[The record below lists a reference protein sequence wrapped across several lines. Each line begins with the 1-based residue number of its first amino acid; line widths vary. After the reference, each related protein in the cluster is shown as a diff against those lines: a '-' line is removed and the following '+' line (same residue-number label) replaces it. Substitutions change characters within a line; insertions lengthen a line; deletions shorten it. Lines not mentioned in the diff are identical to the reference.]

1 MRIFLAARGGAM
13 LGPVVWTVTAAS
25 VRLRVI
31 CCTATAPAPPSRR
44 KTINRTAAVLI
55 LLMVMVIRAPFA
67 RIAAVEVPATFPQE
81 LANETGG
88 TGTAFAGVDRAAP
101 PAPAPAPRSTPQ

>member
-67 RIAAVEVPATFPQE
+67 RIAAVEGATTFSQA
-81 LANETGG
+81 LANGG
-88 TGTAFAGVDRAAP
+88 GAGGAPLAGEATPTPLAAGG
-101 PAPAPAPRSTPQ
+101 